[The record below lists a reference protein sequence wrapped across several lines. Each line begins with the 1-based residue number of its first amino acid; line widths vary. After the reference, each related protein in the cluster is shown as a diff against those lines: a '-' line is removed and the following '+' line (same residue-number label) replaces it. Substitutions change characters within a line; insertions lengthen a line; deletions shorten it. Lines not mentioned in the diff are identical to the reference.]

1 MIISSREAETF
12 LYSWLTVE
20 GTGRVFYFLL
30 RFRPGRGGWITYIT
44 TAIYL
49 VLVFVLWNL
58 LFNFIFFIKLRLSD
72 VK

>member
-1 MIISSREAETF
+1 MIIRSKKAETF
-12 LYSWLTVE
+12 LYCWLTFE

-30 RFRPGRGGWITYIT
+30 RFRQVRGGWITYIK

-49 VLVFVLWNL
+49 VLVFLLGSL